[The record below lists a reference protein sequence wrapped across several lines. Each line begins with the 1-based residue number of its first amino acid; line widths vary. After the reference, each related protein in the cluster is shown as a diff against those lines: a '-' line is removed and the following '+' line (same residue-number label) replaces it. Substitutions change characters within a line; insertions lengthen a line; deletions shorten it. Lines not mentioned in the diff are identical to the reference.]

1 MENKPRLDDLITAIK
16 TRHPDGDALQQLADA
31 VVLGEHLGELAD
43 HLIGHFVDQARH
55 SGASWTDIGHS
66 MGVTKQAAQKRFV
79 AKERDGSLGDH
90 LKLFARYDDAAR
102 RAVVGSQ
109 EAARQARHDRIGPE
123 HILLALLNESQSPG
137 ARIVEAL
144 SGASDAVR
152 ESIAGT
158 FGPPGESALQGHIA
172 FAAQSV
178 KAMEL
183 AGREALR
190 LGHEH
195 IGTEHL
201 LLGVL
206 SLSDSPAAAVLEQ
219 AGVTKEGAEAE
230 IARLEP

>member
-1 MENKPRLDDLITAIK
+1 MENKPRLDDLIEVIK
-16 TRHPDGDALQQLADA
+16 TRHPDGDALRQLTDA

-43 HLIGHFVDQARH
+43 HLIGHFVDHARH
-55 SGASWTDIGHS
+55 SGASWTEIGHS

-79 AKERDGSLGDH
+79 PKESGGTPADD
-90 LKLFARYDDAAR
+90 LKTFARYNDGAR

-109 EAARQARHDRIGPE
+109 EVARQARHDRIGPE
-123 HILLALLNESQSPG
+123 HILLALLNEPQSPA
-137 ARIVEAL
+137 ARIVDVL
-144 SGASDAVR
+144 SGSSDAVR
-152 ESIAGT
+152 ESLAGT
-158 FGPPGESALQGHIA
+158 LPPGESALVGHIP

-178 KAMEL
+178 KALEL
-183 AGREALR
+183 TGREALR

-195 IGTEHL
+195 VGTEHL

-206 SLSDSPAAAVLEQ
+206 SVGESPAVAVLEQ

>member
-1 MENKPRLDDLITAIK
+1 MENTPRLDDLIAVIK
-16 TRHPDGDALQQLADA
+16 TRHPEGDALRQLTDA

-55 SGASWTDIGHS
+55 SGASWTEIGHS

-79 AKERDGSLGDH
+79 AKERDGTMEDH
-90 LKLFARYDDAAR
+90 LKTFARFDDAAR

-123 HILLALLNESQSPG
+123 HLLLALLNESQSPA
-137 ARIVEAL
+137 ARIVETL

-152 ESIAGT
+152 ESLAGT
-158 FGPPGESALQGHIA
+158 FGPAGESALQGHIA

-178 KAMEL
+178 KALEL
-183 AGREALR
+183 AGRESLR

-195 IGTEHL
+195 VGAEHL

-206 SLSDSPAAAVLEQ
+206 SISESPAVAVLEQ
-219 AGVTKEGAEAE
+219 AGVTKERAEAE
-230 IARLEP
+230 IARLQP